1 MILGWLGTGP
11 LSLRGGCFEPLFSDG
26 IPARK
31 GNGGCS
37 FGRAEAQ
44 NTPTKYAMKFLRIE
58 KSLTSA
64 ENVVLTI
71 VNRREGATL
80 LSADE
85 CHSIEVRASDLRGLI
100 GVEVPGHLSVVD
112 EMALSALE
120 HTAEDQIAREEY
132 PVEDRITPG
141 TVQGL

>member
-1 MILGWLGTGP
+1 
-11 LSLRGGCFEPLFSDG
+11 
-26 IPARK
+26 
-31 GNGGCS
+31 
-37 FGRAEAQ
+37 
-44 NTPTKYAMKFLRIE
+44 MKFLRIE

-80 LSADE
+80 LNVDE
-85 CHSIEVRASDLRGLI
+85 CHSIEVRIADMMT
-100 GVEVPGHLSVVD
+100 VPEVPGHLAVVD

-132 PVEDRITPG
+132 PVEDQLTPG
-141 TVQGL
+141 TLQGL

>member
-1 MILGWLGTGP
+1 MTLGWLGTGP
-11 LSLRGGCFEPLFSDG
+11 LSLRGGCFEPLFSNG

-80 LSADE
+80 LNCDE

-100 GVEVPGHLSVVD
+100 GWGIPGHLSVVD
-112 EMALSALE
+112 EIALSLLE
-120 HTAEDQIAREEY
+120 DMAESRIAREEY
-132 PVEDRITPG
+132 PVEDQITPG
-141 TVQGL
+141 TLQGL